1 MPKVNFVKA
10 ARKDNPAVKKGESY
24 YWWAF
29 RYGGKHYSKTP
40 PKPSQL
46 TQSEFL
52 SRYYELS
59 EIDFADNLEDL
70 STQRDEMVET
80 LEELQEM
87 AEESL
92 ENMPEALREGDTGQM
107 LQERID
113 GCEEWKGEL
122 ENLEFEREEEE
133 DEDDAVNRLIQE
145 MEGSDPGMS

>member
-10 ARKDNPAVKKGESY
+10 ARKDNPVAKKGESY

-29 RYGGKHYSKTP
+29 RYGGKHYSLTP
-40 PKPSQL
+40 PKASQL

-59 EIDFADNLEDL
+59 EIEFADNLEDL
-70 STQRDEMVET
+70 KSQRDEMVET
-80 LEELQEM
+80 LEELGDM
-87 AEESL
+87 AQESL
-92 ENMPEALREGDTGQM
+92 DNMPDALQEGDTGQM

-122 ENLEFEREEEE
+122 ENLEFECEDDETEEE
-133 DEDDAVNRLIQE
+133 AVDRLTCEI
-145 MEGSDPGMS
+145 EGSDPGLS